1 MNVLHSE
8 PKLEASS
15 SSNEVDVDGNEH
27 GDHIEDKELQG
38 RKLERIDGWTDRY
51 RDPKSNLLHNTLN
64 EKDKIWDMKVYRD
77 LTTNEVL
84 LTCKMGN
91 GISGHPGIVHGGAT
105 AALLD
110 NTFGYAYIVTNV
122 GNGFTANLNIN
133 YRAPIIAGSKIILI
147 ARAMK
152 IEGRKVHLS
161 AEIRSRDKDDYDKIY
176 VEAECLFITS
186 NKLKQIEKAT

>member
-1 MNVLHSE
+1 MNL
-8 PKLEASS
+8 KTSS
-15 SSNEVDVDGNEH
+15 SFNEVDVEDNEEEEH
-27 GDHIEDKELQG
+27 KEDKELKG
-38 RKLERIDGWTDRY
+38 RKLERIDGLLDRI
-51 RDPKSNLLHNTLN
+51 RDPKGNLIHNTLN

-91 GISGHPGIVHGGAT
+91 GVSGHPGIVHGGAT